1 MMPELSLNIL
11 DIAQNS
17 VKAGADLIEID
28 VKADTSA
35 DRLTVRIKDNGC
47 GMTKEQVEKVTDPF
61 YTTRTTRNVG
71 LGVPFF
77 KLASEAAGGEFRID
91 SEIGKG
97 TEVYAS
103 FCISNIDRMPL
114 GDINGTILTLIK
126 FNTAIDFIYTYSV
139 DGRGFQLDTRE
150 IKEILGGVRLDE
162 PEIYSYLKEYLSENK
177 QEADGSVRL

>member
-77 KLASEAAGGEFRID
+77 KLASEAAGGEFHID
-91 SEIGKG
+91 
-97 TEVYAS
+97 
-103 FCISNIDRMPL
+103 
-114 GDINGTILTLIK
+114 
-126 FNTAIDFIYTYSV
+126 
-139 DGRGFQLDTRE
+139 
-150 IKEILGGVRLDE
+150 
-162 PEIYSYLKEYLSENK
+162 
-177 QEADGSVRL
+177 